1 MKEVNRKTWTYT
13 AVGITFD
20 IKEIV
25 REVVDGINLP
35 QDMDSLWAVVFH
47 KLRPSSKPTAELLAY
62 QG

>member
-25 REVVDGINLP
+25 REVAVGINLP
-35 QDMDSLWAVVFH
+35 QDRNSWWAVMFH
-47 KLRPSSKPTAELLAY
+47 KAQRSS
-62 QG
+62 